1 MSKGSFETVIN
12 DHLNSPV
19 NRPLNDDV
27 NDQVNGVVRAC
38 FEDVVKG
45 VVSVVFGNGI
55 TDVVK
60 AGITDVIEDGII
72 GGIIDGITDGIIG
85 SVDGVTEVVVED
97 HINIRVNVCFN
108 DYPEFLHND
117 VSDGVT
123 NNVINGV
130 INAGTDDGFIGPH
143 DAVINSGIEV
153 DVNIDNVVCVNDVTK
168 VYANGYND
176 GITDDYPEC
185 FINSDIK
192 TVTNELQTDRSDS
205 LGSKKKVKSYK
216 QRLKHDSKSFPK
228 FPLRI
233 SQILSLYLQRNAVL

>member
-1 MSKGSFETVIN
+1 MSKGYFETVIN

-97 HINIRVNVCFN
+97 HINIRVDVCFN
-108 DYPEFLHND
+108 DYPEFLNND
-117 VSDGVT
+117 VSDSVP
-123 NNVINGV
+123 
-130 INAGTDDGFIGPH
+130 DDYP
-143 DAVINSGIEV
+143 
-153 DVNIDNVVCVNDVTK
+153 
-168 VYANGYND
+168 
-176 GITDDYPEC
+176 DDYPE
-185 FINSDIK
+185 FVDK
-192 TVTNELQTDRSDS
+192 AGTNTGFRELYTDRSDS

-233 SQILSLYLQRNAVL
+233 SQKLFQCLQRNAVL